1 MGLRLYRSKRNF
13 SKTAEPSGAK
23 RKPGVRRRRSAR
35 FVVQKH
41 DASRLHY
48 DFRLEMDGALKSWAV
63 PKGVPMAAGEKR
75 LAILVEDHPLE
86 YGSFEGIIPEGNYGA
101 GTVMLWDRGTYA
113 VSGGE
118 PEAGFEAGNLELELR
133 GKKLKGQWSLV
144 RLKQDRTGKENGWL
158 LIKTG
163 ESAPSLSVRASDTS
177 AKSGR
182 SLRQIEKTGIRYRPR
197 NHARE
202 KT

>member
-1 MGLRLYRSKRNF
+1 
-13 SKTAEPSGAK
+13 
-23 RKPGVRRRRSAR
+23 
-35 FVVQKH
+35 
-41 DASRLHY
+41 
-48 DFRLEMDGALKSWAV
+48 
-63 PKGVPMAAGEKR
+63 MAAGEKR

-113 VSGGE
+113 TLGGDPESGI
-118 PEAGFEAGNLELELR
+118 EAGNLKLELR
-133 GKKLKGQWSLV
+133 GKKLKGHWSLV
-144 RLKQDRTGKENGWL
+144 RLKHDRSGKENGWL

-197 NHARE
+197 NHPRE